1 MAAINLFATGLP
13 LLSSVLQTATGMGGG
28 VGERCPGNRLASGI
42 PAGASVPR
50 DNLGPAPKLALNQE
64 KNSVEEGCK
73 SSAVQPVPDD

>member
-42 PAGASVPR
+42 PAGASIPR
-50 DNLGPAPKLALNQE
+50 DNLEPAPKLALIGKE
-64 KNSVEEGCK
+64 RDADIICARKNICNK
-73 SSAVQPVPDD
+73 L

>member
-50 DNLGPAPKLALNQE
+50 DNLGPAPKLALR
-64 KNSVEEGCK
+64 VWLGF
-73 SSAVQPVPDD
+73 QPLYMYKGKADS

>member
-50 DNLGPAPKLALNQE
+50 DNLGPAPKLALRGFLTCRAFNP
-64 KNSVEEGCK
+64 S
-73 SSAVQPVPDD
+73 QPL